1 MENERKVLPSE
12 IEVIF
17 DYDVSIKNE
26 MVPSIVIKKPK
37 MHQVMAAE
45 KITGSAMDREMW
57 IISALTGATVNDLKE
72 LDIDQYALLQEAWGK
87 YASPRGGN
95 A

>member
-1 MENERKVLPSE
+1 MDQKREVLPAE
-12 IEVIF
+12 IEVVF
-17 DYDVSIKNE
+17 DYEVSIKNE
-26 MVPSIVIKKPK
+26 KVKSLVIKKPK
-37 MHQVMAAE
+37 MHQILTAD
-45 KITGSAMDREMW
+45 KTTGSAMDREMW

-87 YASPRGGN
+87 YASPRGLN

>member
-1 MENERKVLPSE
+1 MAEKREILPAE
-12 IEVIF
+12 IEVVF
-17 DYDVSIKNE
+17 DYEVSIKNE
-26 MVPSIVIKKPK
+26 KVKSLVIKKPK
-37 MHQVMAAE
+37 MHQILTAD
-45 KITGSAMDREMW
+45 KTTGSAMDREMW

-87 YASPRGGN
+87 YASPRGLN